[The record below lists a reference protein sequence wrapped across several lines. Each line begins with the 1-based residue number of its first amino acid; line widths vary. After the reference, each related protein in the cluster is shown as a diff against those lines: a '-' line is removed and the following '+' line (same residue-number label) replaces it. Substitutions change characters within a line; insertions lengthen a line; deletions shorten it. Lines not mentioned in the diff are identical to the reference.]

1 MGLFHFALTH
11 LSLLL
16 GGLLITI
23 GWTGIISGTAFIHRS
38 PLGLH
43 RPLVYILAASLVF
56 FEQLQRGLGPNAAQF
71 IVFIIGAAL
80 VYETGRLLLVP
91 TVAVTGAS
99 AELLDADI
107 RDAFTKLHVQYKG
120 RYPRYTTTEPEAEFE
135 VKFSKLLGQGDI
147 SVSPSSQRPL
157 LRKIEDIID
166 NDFSHEEERNANRGF
181 IWDIIEGV
189 SLCGIAIWQ
198 LMRYA

>member
-1 MGLFHFALTH
+1 MGPFHFALTH

-16 GGLLITI
+16 GGLLNTI

-43 RPLVYILAASLVF
+43 RPLVYSLAASLVF
-56 FEQLQRGLGPNAAQF
+56 FEQLQRALGPNAALF
-71 IVFIIGAAL
+71 MLLMIGAAL

-107 RDAFTKLHVQYKG
+107 RDAFNKLHAQYNG
-120 RYPRYTTTEPEAEFE
+120 RYPRYTTTGPEAELK
-135 VKFSKLLGQGDI
+135 VRFSEILGQGDI
-147 SVSPSSQRPL
+147 SVSPRSQRPL

-166 NDFSHEEERNANRGF
+166 NDFSHEEQRYANKGF
-181 IWDIIEGV
+181 IWDIV
-189 SLCGIAIWQ
+189 
-198 LMRYA
+198 

>member
-1 MGLFHFALTH
+1 MGPFHFALTH

-43 RPLVYILAASLVF
+43 RPLVYSLAASLVF
-56 FEQLQRGLGPNAAQF
+56 FEQLQRALGPNATQYC
-71 IVFIIGAAL
+71 VFMIGAAL

-120 RYPRYTTTEPEAEFE
+120 RYPRYTTTEPEAEFK
-135 VKFSKLLGQGDI
+135 VRFSKVLGQGDI

-166 NDFSHEEERNANRGF
+166 NEFSHEEQRNANRGF
-181 IWDIIEGV
+181 IWDIVEGV
-189 SLCGIAIWQ
+189 SLCGLAIWQ

>member
-1 MGLFHFALTH
+1 M
-11 LSLLL
+11 
-16 GGLLITI
+16 
-23 GWTGIISGTAFIHRS
+23 
-38 PLGLH
+38 
-43 RPLVYILAASLVF
+43 
-56 FEQLQRGLGPNAAQF
+56 
-71 IVFIIGAAL
+71 IGAAL

-120 RYPRYTTTEPEAEFE
+120 RYPRYTTTEPEAEFK
-135 VKFSKLLGQGDI
+135 VRFSKVLGQGDI

-166 NDFSHEEERNANRGF
+166 NEFSHEEQRNANRGF
-181 IWDIIEGV
+181 IWDIVEGV
-189 SLCGIAIWQ
+189 SLCGLAIWQ

>member
-1 MGLFHFALTH
+1 MGPFHFALTH

-43 RPLVYILAASLVF
+43 RPLVYSLAASLVF
-56 FEQLQRGLGPNAAQF
+56 FEQLQRALGSNAAQF
-71 IVFIIGAAL
+71 MLLMIGAAL

-107 RDAFTKLHVQYKG
+107 RDAFNKLHVQYNG
-120 RYPRYTTTEPEAEFE
+120 RYPRYTTTGPEAEFK
-135 VKFSKLLGQGDI
+135 VRFSEILGQGDI
-147 SVSPSSQRPL
+147 SVSPRSQRPL

-166 NDFSHEEERNANRGF
+166 NDFSHEEQRYANKGF
-181 IWDIIEGV
+181 IWDIVEGV
-189 SLCGIAIWQ
+189 YLCSIAIWQ

>member
-1 MGLFHFALTH
+1 MGPFHFALTH
-11 LSLLL
+11 LALLL

-43 RPLVYILAASLVF
+43 RPLVYALATSLLF
-56 FEQLQRGLGPNAAQF
+56 FEQLQRALGPRAAEF
-71 IVFIIGAAL
+71 ILLMVGAAL
-80 VYETGRLLLVP
+80 IYETGRLLLVP

-107 RDAFTKLHVQYKG
+107 RDAFAKLQVKYRG
-120 RYPRYTTTEPEAEFE
+120 RYPHYTTMEPEAEFN
-135 VKFSKLLGQGDI
+135 VHFSKILGQGDI

-166 NDFSHEEERNANRGF
+166 SDFSHEEQHQANRGF
-181 IWDIIEGV
+181 ICDIFEGV
-189 SLCGIAIWQ
+189 VLCGLAIWQ